1 MIPVIIAPDIFE
13 PTLLRPGPNSLG
25 ICLMRVSEARKAS
38 YFLAL
43 PLTFFFATLLTL
55 LRAVLVCS
63 RGSSIDSSMS
73 MIMSM
78 SIISITILL
87 TSSST

>member
-1 MIPVIIAPDIFE
+1 MIPAIIASYIFE
-13 PTLLRPGPNSLG
+13 PTFLRPGPNSLG

-38 YFLAL
+38 YFLAR

-73 MIMSM
+73 M

>member
-1 MIPVIIAPDIFE
+1 MIPAIIASYIFE
-13 PTLLRPGPNSLG
+13 PTFLRPGPNSLG

-38 YFLAL
+38 YFLAR

-73 MIMSM
+73 MSM

>member
-1 MIPVIIAPDIFE
+1 M
-13 PTLLRPGPNSLG
+13 RPGPNSLG

-38 YFLAL
+38 YFLAR

-73 MIMSM
+73 MSM

>member
-1 MIPVIIAPDIFE
+1 M
-13 PTLLRPGPNSLG
+13 RPGPNSLG
-25 ICLMRVSEARKAS
+25 ICLMSVSEARKAS
-38 YFLAL
+38 YFLAR

-55 LRAVLVCS
+55 LRAVLVCY

-73 MIMSM
+73 MSMSR